1 MVVSKSLVLAVVAVI
16 TVMVVATV
24 VMVTGNDGRG
34 WQ

>member
-16 TVMVVATV
+16 TVMVVATM